1 MAPLILCPPADTRSP
16 LHSRAGH
23 GQNKYQTHAKSPSTH
38 GVPWVGTEMQ
48 AERTPAAGCS
58 LRCLVA
64 FVLQGCAILS
74 ALESG
79 AHAESPALDFNR
91 DIRPIL
97 AENCFY
103 CHGQD
108 ANKRQAELRL
118 DVRDAAI
125 EAGAIVPK
133 DPRSSELV
141 SRINATDPKELMP
154 PPKSNRRLT
163 PEQKKRL
170 ERWIEEG
177 ANYATHW
184 AFVAPERPADARREG
199 HSVGAEPH
207 RPVRAREA
215 RSRRDVT
222 FARGRPG
229 HPHQAAL
236 GRPDGAASDARG
248 GRCLH
253 RRHRPEGVRKARR
266 PPARQP
272 ALRRADGPAMA
283 RRRPLRRQQRVPA
296 GRRHLA
302 MGLARL
308 AGQGAERRHAF
319 RSVHHP
325 PPGRRPPARGHDRG
339 QDRQRIQPQS
349 PPERGRRRDR
359 RGTAVREP
367 VRPDRHHRHHLAR
380 PDDGVRPVS
389 RSQI

>member
-1 MAPLILCPPADTRSP
+1 
-16 LHSRAGH
+16 
-23 GQNKYQTHAKSPSTH
+23 
-38 GVPWVGTEMQ
+38 MQ
-48 AERTPAAGCS
+48 AKRKRAAGCS

-79 AHAESPALDFNR
+79 AQAESPALDFNR

-118 DVRDAAI
+118 DVRDVAI

-133 DPRSSELV
+133 DPRASELV
-141 SRINATDPKELMP
+141 ARINATNPKELMP
-154 PPKSNRRLT
+154 PPKSNRRLIARAK
-163 PEQKKRL
+163 EAA
-170 ERWIEEG
+170 G
-177 ANYATHW
+177 ALDRGRGELRHALGLRRSRATG
-184 AFVAPERPADARREG
+184 RARREG
-199 HSVGAEPH
+199 HSVGAEPD
-207 RPVRAREA
+207 RPLRAREA
-215 RSRRDVT
+215 RSRRDVAL
-222 FARGRPG
+222 ARGRPG

-236 GRPDGAASDARG
+236 DRPDGAAADARG
-248 GRCLH
+248 GRRLR

-272 ALRRADGPAMA
+272 ALRRADGPALA

-302 MGLARL
+302 MDLARL
-308 AGQGAERRHAF
+308 AGQGPERRHAF
-319 RSVHHP
+319 RSVHDP
-325 PPGRRPPARGHDRG
+325 APGRRSPARRHDRG

-349 PPERGRRRDR
+349 SPERRRRRDR

-367 VRPDRHHRHHLAR
+367 VRPDRHHRHDLAR

>member
-1 MAPLILCPPADTRSP
+1 
-16 LHSRAGH
+16 
-23 GQNKYQTHAKSPSTH
+23 
-38 GVPWVGTEMQ
+38 MQ
-48 AERTPAAGCS
+48 AKRTPAAGWS

-79 AHAESPALDFNR
+79 AHAESPVLDFNR

-97 AENCFY
+97 AENCFF

-154 PPKSNRRLT
+154 PPKSNRRLS

-199 HSVGAEPH
+199 RSVGAEPH

-215 RSRRDVT
+215 R
-222 FARGRPG
+222 
-229 HPHQAAL
+229 
-236 GRPDGAASDARG
+236 
-248 GRCLH
+248 
-253 RRHRPEGVRKARR
+253 
-266 PPARQP
+266 
-272 ALRRADGPAMA
+272 
-283 RRRPLRRQQRVPA
+283 
-296 GRRHLA
+296 GRR
-302 MGLARL
+302 GSRL
-308 AGQGAERRHAF
+308 RPRPTG
-319 RSVHHP
+319 P
-325 PPGRRPPARGHDRG
+325 PSSSG
-339 QDRQRIQPQS
+339 
-349 PPERGRRRDR
+349 
-359 RGTAVREP
+359 
-367 VRPDRHHRHHLAR
+367 
-380 PDDGVRPVS
+380 S
-389 RSQI
+389 RST